1 MNANGLFTALA
12 VRRHYRDK
20 ADAALQS
27 LAGPLNT
34 NAQGAAAGIAEAR
47 DVCHV
52 DHQFGADLIRDG
64 AKAGEIERARIGR
77 AAGDD
82 HLRPVLA
89 GEAGELLGTL
99 AGDPGGIVTVGDA
112 PGGRTDLG
120 LPTAPGAAVAWSG
133 AVPEREM
140 ADLAREMTR
149 QAEPALV
156 IASDTYVAGNMRLQ
170 LPHVPVVI
178 PDFPVAGI
186 PAYTT
191 AGRPVLI
198 VWRGKKTATAAD
210 AVMPERF
217 SSALAAADI
226 TPQEIGALSL
236 PYTFGRQGDNF
247 ALGYAWVR
255 PGAR

>member
-1 MNANGLFTALA
+1 MLVALGFRVVGAGL
-12 VRRHYRDK
+12 
-20 ADAALQS
+20 
-27 LAGPLNT
+27 
-34 NAQGAAAGIAEAR
+34 
-47 DVCHV
+47 
-52 DHQFGADLIRDG
+52 
-64 AKAGEIERARIGR
+64 IGTYS
-77 AAGDD
+77 
-82 HLRPVLA
+82 RPN
-89 GEAGELLGTL
+89 
-99 AGDPGGIVTVGDA
+99 
-112 PGGRTDLG
+112 
-120 LPTAPGAAVAWSG
+120 
-133 AVPEREM
+133 VPM
-140 ADLAREMTR
+140 ADLVREMTR

-156 IASDTYVAGNMRLQ
+156 IASDPYVAGNMRLQ

-191 AGRPVLI
+191 AGGPVLI

-217 SSALAAADI
+217 SSALTAADI

-236 PYTFGRQGDNF
+236 PYYFGRQDDNF